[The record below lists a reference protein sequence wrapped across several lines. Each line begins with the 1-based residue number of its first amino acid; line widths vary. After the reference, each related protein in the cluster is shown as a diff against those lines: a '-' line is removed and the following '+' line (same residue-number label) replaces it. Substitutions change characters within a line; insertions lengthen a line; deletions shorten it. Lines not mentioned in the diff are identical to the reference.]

1 MFFQIEPSDPTP
13 IYEQVMRRV
22 KFAIAKGLLTPGELV
37 PSVREMAK
45 QAAINPNTVARAYG
59 KLQDEGVLELR
70 RGTGLAVTEAAPDL
84 CRRDRIDLIRGR
96 LRGVLDEA
104 SQSGLDE
111 THVEELVT
119 EELNT
124 SKTRRQDS

>member
-1 MFFQIEPSDPTP
+1 MMKIPVYINMFFQIEPSDPTP

-84 CRRDRIDLIRGR
+84 CRRD
-96 LRGVLDEA
+96 A
-104 SQSGLDE
+104 A
-111 THVEELVT
+111 
-119 EELNT
+119 
-124 SKTRRQDS
+124 